1 MQKQSGGKIIMKTIQ
16 ELVYNLNTNYSL
28 DCDYEETEE
37 SVIISE
43 GSSPLISFTKDCW
56 EILNGF
62 CMLHHEVQK
71 YIMDFAYTTT
81 PKDWFTEKKY
91 NIIIGRD
98 SKKPM
103 YDNQVVTTYR
113 KNGLND
119 FFVNDNTHN
128 SHLSDYDYQFTESEI
143 EELKSTL
150 PTNMAK
156 IVDLGKVEV
165 KDD

>member
-1 MQKQSGGKIIMKTIQ
+1 MKTVQ
-16 ELVYNLNTNYSL
+16 DLVDNLNLNYDLVCRVERTDNGCYIEDDTSCFIHFE
-28 DCDYEETEE
+28 D
-37 SVIISE
+37 
-43 GSSPLISFTKDCW
+43 GHW

-98 SKKPM
+98 SKKTM

-128 SHLSDYDYQFTESEI
+128 SQLSDYDYQFTESEI

-156 IVDLGKVEV
+156 IVELGKVEV
-165 KDD
+165 KD